1 MAGLQYARE
10 GLLEFPEKPGQ
21 LWGVATSSY
30 GNIFVVDNE
39 RGRVNVFSSNKKSIS
54 VLGSRGNMPGEL
66 DCPTGV
72 ASGEGGMLFVANS
85 FLNCVEV
92 FSEETGTFVRRFGQ
106 EHLWQPWDV
115 ATAGSKVY
123 VADTF
128 KERIAVFAQDGE
140 LVHTFGTKGEG
151 PELTYG
157 PSGLTFSPDGYLYVT
172 KRDSGQVLIFT
183 ANGRYVKSIG
193 DGVLKYPIGIDITEQ
208 GQILVANCDGNTVGV
223 FDKNGKHLYNLAA
236 HHAHGVAF
244 SPAGYILVTER
255 YAKQVAV
262 FA

>member
-1 MAGLQYARE
+1 MAGLKYTRE
-10 GLLEFPEKPGQ
+10 GVLEFPEEPGQ
-21 LWGVATSSY
+21 LWGVATSSN
-30 GNIFVVDNE
+30 GNMFVVDTKN
-39 RGRVNVFSSNKKSIS
+39 GQVNVFSVNRKYIS
-54 VLGSRGNMPGEL
+54 ALGSLGNSPGEL

-85 FLNCVEV
+85 FNSCVEV

-106 EHLWQPWDV
+106 EHLGHPWDV

-128 KERIAVFAQDGE
+128 KERIAVFALDGE

-151 PELTYG
+151 PGLTYG
-157 PSGLTFSPDGYLYVT
+157 PAGLAFSPDGYLYVT